1 MAARSLAQPV
11 PRGGRTRGG
20 YALVVHILD
29 VLSLIVEL
37 FAWVGLGVGI
47 PLFIAALA
55 ARAADRRW
63 HQVEVEVLDR
73 GDGPPVARWFSDAEL
88 HERPLS
94 DDEAAAIHDPDAA
107 TGFAGPGG
115 RLRFERHGAPARVLW
130 VLSVVLL
137 GVGVAALAGGIVLI
151 FVGA

>member
-63 HQVEVEVLDR
+63 HQVEVEVLNR
-73 GDGPPVARWFSDAEL
+73 GDGPPVARWFSEDEL

-94 DDEAAAIHDPDAA
+94 DEEAAAIDDPDAA

-115 RLRFERHGAPARVLW
+115 RLRFERHGSPARVLW
-130 VLSVVLL
+130 VLSLVLV
-137 GVGVAALAGGIVLI
+137 GVGAAALAGGIVLI
-151 FVGA
+151 FIGA